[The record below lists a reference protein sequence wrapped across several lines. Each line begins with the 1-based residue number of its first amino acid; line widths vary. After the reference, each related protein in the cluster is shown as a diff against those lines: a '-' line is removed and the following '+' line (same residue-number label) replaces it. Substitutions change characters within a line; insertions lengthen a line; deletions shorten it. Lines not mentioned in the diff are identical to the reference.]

1 MVAGIFFIVW
11 SLIMFF
17 AGACYGLVKGIDA
30 PEEKVAGIKQSIKR
44 CKELTKE
51 LREIKEEQK
60 MLKAKIKEQKKLL
73 KQLKRE
79 G

>member
-1 MVAGIFFIVW
+1 MLAVIFFIVW
-11 SLIMFF
+11 SLIMLFV
-17 AGACYGLVKGIDA
+17 GACYGLIKGIDA

-44 CKELTKE
+44 HKELIKE

-60 MLKAKIKEQKKLL
+60 IIEAKIKEQKKLL